1 MYGCC
6 CSSDR
11 GRDSVSDLSA
21 QQALANLAISKSSMR
36 ISCLKVCKDVL
47 YFNFDVEWTFC
58 VCTEKYSY
66 SRWRPKHEHPYTREV
81 LLSLRHQ
88 LLSMTVPNININFDE
103 TKREKKKKKGSRGE
117 IRNRLRRRGA
127 RLPMPSVTLTN
138 ARSLVNKMDHLQAL
152 VKYDGNY
159 RRSNIV
165 CVTETWFSEEKFHNP
180 DIDGY
185 TSYHQKRKGADRS
198 CM

>member
-1 MYGCC
+1 MDSRKCIQTILL
-6 CSSDR
+6 CSILIST
-11 GRDSVSDLSA
+11 LSGLFVCA
-21 QQALANLAISKSSMR
+21 QRNIRIQDGDQNTNAL
-36 ISCLKVCKDVL
+36 
-47 YFNFDVEWTFC
+47 T
-58 VCTEKYSY
+58 
-66 SRWRPKHEHPYTREV
+66 YTREV

-88 LLSMTVPNININFDE
+88 PLSMTVPNININFDE

-152 VKYDGNY
+152 VKYDGDY

-185 TSYHQKRKGADRS
+185 TSYHQKRKGADSS